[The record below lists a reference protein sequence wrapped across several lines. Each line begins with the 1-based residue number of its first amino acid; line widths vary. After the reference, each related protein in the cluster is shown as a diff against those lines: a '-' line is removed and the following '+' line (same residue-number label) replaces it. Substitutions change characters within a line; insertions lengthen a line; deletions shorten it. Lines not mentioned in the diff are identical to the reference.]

1 MLKKELTRNDND
13 GNINDSSAKHSSSEI
28 KSMKK
33 KKTLIICML
42 LGIMLLTSC
51 GKTDHQDQASVATE
65 QTSGDSRQTT
75 EEPAETVGGS
85 EESTEAAGTAQ
96 AAVEAVESTESSEFA
111 ERKSIIITATN
122 ECGIDIGMFS
132 VIDSISGEQYNIS
145 AIADGQ
151 SVSMPVE
158 WPVEI
163 TDFQWALYNQNGEL
177 CVEATTD
184 ISQAESGV
192 TLLLTGDGN
201 LDDVQEIFE

>member
-1 MLKKELTRNDND
+1 
-13 GNINDSSAKHSSSEI
+13 
-28 KSMKK
+28 MKK
-33 KKTLIICML
+33 KKTLIISML

-51 GKTDHQDQASVATE
+51 GKTDHQDQAPVATE
-65 QTSGDSRQTT
+65 QISGDSRQTT
-75 EEPAETVGGS
+75 E
-85 EESTEAAGTAQ
+85 
-96 AAVEAVESTESSEFA
+96 SSEYA

-132 VIDSISGEQYNIS
+132 VIDPISGEQYNIS

-192 TLLLTGDGN
+192 TLLLTGDGT

>member
-1 MLKKELTRNDND
+1 
-13 GNINDSSAKHSSSEI
+13 
-28 KSMKK
+28 MKK

-96 AAVEAVESTESSEFA
+96 AAEAVESTESSEYA

-132 VIDSISGEQYNIS
+132 VIDPISGEQYNIS

-158 WPVEI
+158 WPVDI

>member
-1 MLKKELTRNDND
+1 
-13 GNINDSSAKHSSSEI
+13 
-28 KSMKK
+28 MKK
-33 KKTLIICML
+33 KKTLIICMI

-51 GKTDHQDQASVATE
+51 GKTDHQDQASGATE

-96 AAVEAVESTESSEFA
+96 AAEAVESTESSEYA

-132 VIDSISGEQYNIS
+132 VIDPISGEQYNIS

-177 CVEATTD
+177 CVEVTTD

>member
-1 MLKKELTRNDND
+1 MEERR
-13 GNINDSSAKHSSSEI
+13 EI
-28 KSMKK
+28 SRVEY
-33 KKTLIICML
+33 KTNGVVVICDTQEKIYVDVKDISP
-42 LGIMLLTSC
+42 LGM
-51 GKTDHQDQASVATE
+51 
-65 QTSGDSRQTT
+65 
-75 EEPAETVGGS
+75 
-85 EESTEAAGTAQ
+85 
-96 AAVEAVESTESSEFA
+96 
-111 ERKSIIITATN
+111 
-122 ECGIDIGMFS
+122 GMFS
-132 VIDSISGEQYNIS
+132 VIDPISGEQYNIS

>member
-1 MLKKELTRNDND
+1 MIRNFVYKET
-13 GNINDSSAKHSSSEI
+13 
-28 KSMKK
+28 KSMKQK
-33 KKTLIICML
+33 KILIICML

-96 AAVEAVESTESSEFA
+96 AAVEAVESTESSEYA

-132 VIDSISGEQYNIS
+132 VIDPISGEQYNIS

-192 TLLLTGDGN
+192 TLLLTGDGT

>member
-1 MLKKELTRNDND
+1 
-13 GNINDSSAKHSSSEI
+13 
-28 KSMKK
+28 MKK
-33 KKTLIICML
+33 NKILIICML
-42 LGIMLLTSC
+42 LGTMLLTSC
-51 GKTDHQDQASVATE
+51 GKTDHQDQASGATE

-75 EEPAETVGGS
+75 EEPAETIGGS
-85 EESTEAAGTAQ
+85 EESTEATGTAQ
-96 AAVEAVESTESSEFA
+96 AAAEAVESTESSEYA

-132 VIDSISGEQYNIS
+132 VIDPISGEQYNIS

-192 TLLLTGDGN
+192 TLLLSGDGN

>member
-1 MLKKELTRNDND
+1 
-13 GNINDSSAKHSSSEI
+13 
-28 KSMKK
+28 MKK

-96 AAVEAVESTESSEFA
+96 ATVEALESKESSEKA
-111 ERKSIIITATN
+111 ERKRINITATN

-132 VIDSISGEQYNIS
+132 VIDPISGEQYNIS

>member
-1 MLKKELTRNDND
+1 
-13 GNINDSSAKHSSSEI
+13 
-28 KSMKK
+28 
-33 KKTLIICML
+33 ML

-51 GKTDHQDQASVATE
+51 GKTDHQDQAPVATE
-65 QTSGDSRQTT
+65 QISGDSRQTT
-75 EEPAETVGGS
+75 E
-85 EESTEAAGTAQ
+85 
-96 AAVEAVESTESSEFA
+96 SSEYG

-132 VIDSISGEQYNIS
+132 VIDPISGEQYNIS

>member
-1 MLKKELTRNDND
+1 
-13 GNINDSSAKHSSSEI
+13 
-28 KSMKK
+28 
-33 KKTLIICML
+33 
-42 LGIMLLTSC
+42 MLLTSC

-96 AAVEAVESTESSEFA
+96 AAVEAVESTESSEYA

-132 VIDSISGEQYNIS
+132 VIDPISGEQYNIS

-177 CVEATTD
+177 CVAATTD

>member
-1 MLKKELTRNDND
+1 
-13 GNINDSSAKHSSSEI
+13 
-28 KSMKK
+28 MKK
-33 KKTLIICML
+33 KKTLIISML

-65 QTSGDSRQTT
+65 QTSEDSRQTT

-85 EESTEAAGTAQ
+85 EESTEAAGTTQ
-96 AAVEAVESTESSEFA
+96 AAAKAVESTESSEYA

-132 VIDSISGEQYNIS
+132 VIDPISGEQYNIS

>member
-1 MLKKELTRNDND
+1 
-13 GNINDSSAKHSSSEI
+13 
-28 KSMKK
+28 MKK

-51 GKTDHQDQASVATE
+51 GKTDHQDQASDATE
-65 QTSGDSRQTT
+65 QTSVDSRQTT
-75 EEPAETVGGS
+75 EEPAETVGEP
-85 EESTEAAGTAQ
+85 EETTEAAGTAQ
-96 AAVEAVESTESSEFA
+96 AAAEAVETTESSEFA

-132 VIDSISGEQYNIS
+132 VIDPISGEQYNIS

>member
-1 MLKKELTRNDND
+1 
-13 GNINDSSAKHSSSEI
+13 
-28 KSMKK
+28 MKK

-51 GKTDHQDQASVATE
+51 GKTDHQDQAPVATE

-96 AAVEAVESTESSEFA
+96 AAVEAVESTESSEYA

-132 VIDSISGEQYNIS
+132 VIDPISGEQYNIS

-177 CVEATTD
+177 CVEAITD

>member
-1 MLKKELTRNDND
+1 
-13 GNINDSSAKHSSSEI
+13 
-28 KSMKK
+28 
-33 KKTLIICML
+33 ML

-51 GKTDHQDQASVATE
+51 RKTDHQDQAPVATE
-65 QTSGDSRQTT
+65 QISGDSRQTT
-75 EEPAETVGGS
+75 EYS
-85 EESTEAAGTAQ
+85 EY
-96 AAVEAVESTESSEFA
+96 A

-132 VIDSISGEQYNIS
+132 VIDPISGEQYNIS

>member
-1 MLKKELTRNDND
+1 
-13 GNINDSSAKHSSSEI
+13 
-28 KSMKK
+28 MKK

-51 GKTDHQDQASVATE
+51 GKTDHQDQASGATE

-85 EESTEAAGTAQ
+85 EAAKTPGTAQ
-96 AAVEAVESTESSEFA
+96 AAEAVESTESSEYA

-132 VIDSISGEQYNIS
+132 VIDPISGEQYNIS

>member
-1 MLKKELTRNDND
+1 
-13 GNINDSSAKHSSSEI
+13 
-28 KSMKK
+28 
-33 KKTLIICML
+33 ML

-51 GKTDHQDQASVATE
+51 GKTDHQDQAPVAME

-96 AAVEAVESTESSEFA
+96 AAVEAVESTESSEYA

-132 VIDSISGEQYNIS
+132 VIDPISGEQYNIS
-145 AIADGQ
+145 AITDGQ

>member
-1 MLKKELTRNDND
+1 
-13 GNINDSSAKHSSSEI
+13 
-28 KSMKK
+28 MKK
-33 KKTLIICML
+33 MKTLIICML

-132 VIDSISGEQYNIS
+132 VIDPISGEQYNIS

>member
-1 MLKKELTRNDND
+1 
-13 GNINDSSAKHSSSEI
+13 
-28 KSMKK
+28 MKK
-33 KKTLIICML
+33 KKTLIICMI

-65 QTSGDSRQTT
+65 QTSEDSRQTT

-96 AAVEAVESTESSEFA
+96 AAAKAVESTESSEYA

-132 VIDSISGEQYNIS
+132 VIDPISGEQYNIS

>member
-1 MLKKELTRNDND
+1 
-13 GNINDSSAKHSSSEI
+13 
-28 KSMKK
+28 MKK

-42 LGIMLLTSC
+42 LGIMLLASC

-85 EESTEAAGTAQ
+85 EESTEAARTAQ
-96 AAVEAVESTESSEFA
+96 AAVEAVESTESSEYA

-132 VIDSISGEQYNIS
+132 VIDPISGEQYNIS
-145 AIADGQ
+145 AIADEQ

>member
-1 MLKKELTRNDND
+1 
-13 GNINDSSAKHSSSEI
+13 
-28 KSMKK
+28 MKK

-96 AAVEAVESTESSEFA
+96 AAVEAVESTESSE
-111 ERKSIIITATN
+111 RKSIIITATN

-132 VIDSISGEQYNIS
+132 VIDPISGEQYNIS

>member
-1 MLKKELTRNDND
+1 
-13 GNINDSSAKHSSSEI
+13 
-28 KSMKK
+28 MKI

-42 LGIMLLTSC
+42 LGTMLLTSC
-51 GKTDHQDQASVATE
+51 GKTDN
-65 QTSGDSRQTT
+65 TT
-75 EEPAETVGGS
+75 ETTAET
-85 EESTEAAGTAQ
+85 
-96 AAVEAVESTESSEFA
+96 VESTESTEFA
-111 ERKSIIITATN
+111 DRKSIIITATN

-132 VIDSISGEQYNIS
+132 VIDPISGEQYNIS
-145 AIADGQ
+145 AIENGQ

-158 WPVEI
+158 WPTEI

>member
-1 MLKKELTRNDND
+1 
-13 GNINDSSAKHSSSEI
+13 
-28 KSMKK
+28 MKK
-33 KKTLIICML
+33 KKILIICML

-85 EESTEAAGTAQ
+85 EESTEAARTAQ
-96 AAVEAVESTESSEFA
+96 AAVEAVESTESSEYA

-132 VIDSISGEQYNIS
+132 VIDPISGEQYNIS

-184 ISQAESGV
+184 VSQAESGV

>member
-1 MLKKELTRNDND
+1 MHASWHNAPDFLRKNR
-13 GNINDSSAKHSSSEI
+13 SSGS
-28 KSMKK
+28 
-33 KKTLIICML
+33 
-42 LGIMLLTSC
+42 G
-51 GKTDHQDQASVATE
+51 ASRHGADIRR
-65 QTSGDSRQTT
+65 QRQTT

-96 AAVEAVESTESSEFA
+96 AAAEASGSTESSEYA

-132 VIDSISGEQYNIS
+132 VIDPISGEQYNIS

-201 LDDVQEIFE
+201 LDGCTGDL

>member
-1 MLKKELTRNDND
+1 
-13 GNINDSSAKHSSSEI
+13 
-28 KSMKK
+28 MKK
-33 KKTLIICML
+33 KKTLIISML

-65 QTSGDSRQTT
+65 QTSEDSRQTT

-85 EESTEAAGTAQ
+85 EESTEAAVTAQ
-96 AAVEAVESTESSEFA
+96 AAVEAVESTESSEYA

-132 VIDSISGEQYNIS
+132 VIDPISGEQYNIS

>member
-1 MLKKELTRNDND
+1 M
-13 GNINDSSAKHSSSEI
+13 I
-28 KSMKK
+28 
-33 KKTLIICML
+33 

-51 GKTDHQDQASVATE
+51 GKTDHQDQASGATE

-75 EEPAETVGGS
+75 EEPAETVGEP
-85 EESTEAAGTAQ
+85 EETTEAAKTAQ
-96 AAVEAVESTESSEFA
+96 AAVEAVESTESSEYA

-132 VIDSISGEQYNIS
+132 VIDPISGEQYNIS

-163 TDFQWALYNQNGEL
+163 TDFQWAL
-177 CVEATTD
+177 
-184 ISQAESGV
+184 
-192 TLLLTGDGN
+192 
-201 LDDVQEIFE
+201 

>member
-1 MLKKELTRNDND
+1 
-13 GNINDSSAKHSSSEI
+13 
-28 KSMKK
+28 MKK

-51 GKTDHQDQASVATE
+51 GKTDHQDQAPVATE
-65 QTSGDSRQTT
+65 QTSGDSQQTT

-96 AAVEAVESTESSEFA
+96 AAVEAVETTESSEYA

-132 VIDSISGEQYNIS
+132 VIDPISGEQYNIS

>member
-1 MLKKELTRNDND
+1 
-13 GNINDSSAKHSSSEI
+13 
-28 KSMKK
+28 MKK

-51 GKTDHQDQASVATE
+51 GKTDHQDQAPVATE
-65 QTSGDSRQTT
+65 QISGDSRQTT
-75 EEPAETVGGS
+75 E
-85 EESTEAAGTAQ
+85 
-96 AAVEAVESTESSEFA
+96 SSEYA

-132 VIDSISGEQYNIS
+132 VIDPISGEQYNIS

-201 LDDVQEIFE
+201 LDDVQESFE

>member
-1 MLKKELTRNDND
+1 
-13 GNINDSSAKHSSSEI
+13 
-28 KSMKK
+28 
-33 KKTLIICML
+33 ML

-51 GKTDHQDQASVATE
+51 GETDHQDQAPVATE
-65 QTSGDSRQTT
+65 QTSGDSRQTP

-132 VIDSISGEQYNIS
+132 VIDPISGEQYNIS

-192 TLLLTGDGN
+192 TLLLTGDGT

>member
-1 MLKKELTRNDND
+1 
-13 GNINDSSAKHSSSEI
+13 
-28 KSMKK
+28 MKK

-96 AAVEAVESTESSEFA
+96 AAVEAVESTESSEYA
-111 ERKSIIITATN
+111 ERKCIIITATN

-132 VIDSISGEQYNIS
+132 VIDPISGEQYNIS

-192 TLLLTGDGN
+192 TLLLTGDGT

>member
-1 MLKKELTRNDND
+1 
-13 GNINDSSAKHSSSEI
+13 
-28 KSMKK
+28 
-33 KKTLIICML
+33 ML

-96 AAVEAVESTESSEFA
+96 AAVEAVESTESSEYA

-132 VIDSISGEQYNIS
+132 VIDPISGEQYNIS

-184 ISQAESGV
+184 ISQAERGV

>member
-1 MLKKELTRNDND
+1 
-13 GNINDSSAKHSSSEI
+13 
-28 KSMKK
+28 MKK

-96 AAVEAVESTESSEFA
+96 AAVEAVESTESSEYA

-132 VIDSISGEQYNIS
+132 VIDPISGEQYNIS

-163 TDFQWALYNQNGEL
+163 TDFQGALYNQNGEL

>member
-1 MLKKELTRNDND
+1 
-13 GNINDSSAKHSSSEI
+13 
-28 KSMKK
+28 MKK
-33 KKTLIICML
+33 KKTLIICMI

-51 GKTDHQDQASVATE
+51 GKTDHKDQASGATE

-96 AAVEAVESTESSEFA
+96 AAEAVESTESSEYA

-132 VIDSISGEQYNIS
+132 VIDPISGEQYNIS

>member
-1 MLKKELTRNDND
+1 
-13 GNINDSSAKHSSSEI
+13 
-28 KSMKK
+28 
-33 KKTLIICML
+33 ML

-51 GKTDHQDQASVATE
+51 GKTDHQDQASDATE
-65 QTSGDSRQTT
+65 QTSVDSRQTT
-75 EEPAETVGGS
+75 EEPAETVGEP
-85 EESTEAAGTAQ
+85 EETTEAAGTAQ
-96 AAVEAVESTESSEFA
+96 TAAEAVETTESSEYA

-132 VIDSISGEQYNIS
+132 VIDPISGEQYNIS

>member
-1 MLKKELTRNDND
+1 
-13 GNINDSSAKHSSSEI
+13 
-28 KSMKK
+28 MKK

-42 LGIMLLTSC
+42 LGIMLMTSC

-96 AAVEAVESTESSEFA
+96 AAVEAVESTESSEYA
-111 ERKSIIITATN
+111 ERKSIIITASN

-132 VIDSISGEQYNIS
+132 VIDPISGEQYNIS

-192 TLLLTGDGN
+192 TLLLTGDRN

>member
-1 MLKKELTRNDND
+1 
-13 GNINDSSAKHSSSEI
+13 
-28 KSMKK
+28 MKK

-42 LGIMLLTSC
+42 LGIMLMTSC

-96 AAVEAVESTESSEFA
+96 AAVEAVESTESSEYA
-111 ERKSIIITATN
+111 ERKSIIITASN

-132 VIDSISGEQYNIS
+132 VIDPISGEQYNIS

-184 ISQAESGV
+184 HSQAESGV

>member
-1 MLKKELTRNDND
+1 
-13 GNINDSSAKHSSSEI
+13 
-28 KSMKK
+28 MKK

-96 AAVEAVESTESSEFA
+96 AAVEAVESTESSEYA
-111 ERKSIIITATN
+111 ERKSIIITAAN

-132 VIDSISGEQYNIS
+132 VIDPISGEQYNIS

-192 TLLLTGDGN
+192 TLLLTGDGS

>member
-1 MLKKELTRNDND
+1 
-13 GNINDSSAKHSSSEI
+13 
-28 KSMKK
+28 MKK

-51 GKTDHQDQASVATE
+51 GKTDHQNQASGATE

-96 AAVEAVESTESSEFA
+96 AAAKAVESTESSEYA

-132 VIDSISGEQYNIS
+132 VIDPISGEQYNIS

-184 ISQAESGV
+184 IGQAESGV

>member
-1 MLKKELTRNDND
+1 
-13 GNINDSSAKHSSSEI
+13 
-28 KSMKK
+28 MKK
-33 KKTLIICML
+33 NKILIICML

-51 GKTDHQDQASVATE
+51 GKTDHQDQASGATE

-75 EEPAETVGGS
+75 EEPAETIGGS
-85 EESTEAAGTAQ
+85 EESTEATGTAQ
-96 AAVEAVESTESSEFA
+96 AATEAVESTESSEYA

-132 VIDSISGEQYNIS
+132 VIDPISGEQYNIS

>member
-1 MLKKELTRNDND
+1 
-13 GNINDSSAKHSSSEI
+13 
-28 KSMKK
+28 MKK
-33 KKTLIICML
+33 KKTLIISML

-51 GKTDHQDQASVATE
+51 GKTDHQDQASGATE

-75 EEPAETVGGS
+75 EEPAETIGGS
-85 EESTEAAGTAQ
+85 EESTEATGTAQ
-96 AAVEAVESTESSEFA
+96 AAAEAVESTESSEYA

-132 VIDSISGEQYNIS
+132 VIDPISGEQYNIS